1 MELLP
6 ILEGI
11 LFLVGD
17 EGITYEEIKKI
28 LELEDN
34 ELNSLINHLK
44 EEYNSEKRG
53 IQLEKLGNKYKLT
66 TKKEHKKYYE
76 LLTEV
81 ETNSVLS
88 PAALETLAI
97 IAYNQPVTR
106 VQIDEIRGISS
117 SHLVRKLLLKNLIKD
132 VGRSDGPG
140 RPILYGVTSEFLD
153 YFGLNSVDELPKI
166 EKIEVEED
174 TTDLFTSKFK
184 DVEL

>member
-17 EGITYEEIKKI
+17 EGITDEELKKI
-28 LELEDN
+28 LEIEDN
-34 ELNSLINHLK
+34 NLNALIEELQK
-44 EEYNSEKRG
+44 EYNSEKRG

-76 LLTEV
+76 LLTDV
-81 ETNSVLS
+81 EASSVLS

-106 VQIDEIRGISS
+106 VQVDEIRGISS
-117 SHLVRKLLLKNLIKD
+117 IHLIRKLLLKNLIED
-132 VGRSDGPG
+132 VGRSDKPG

-153 YFGLNSVDELPKI
+153 YFGLNSVDELPNI

-174 TTDLFTSKFK
+174 ATDLFTSKYK
-184 DVEL
+184 EEL

>member
-17 EGITYEEIKKI
+17 EGIAYEEIKKI
-28 LELEDN
+28 LEIEDDK
-34 ELNSLINHLK
+34 LNSIIEELK
-44 EEYNSEKRG
+44 QEYNSEKRG

-76 LLTEV
+76 LLTDA
-81 ETNSVLS
+81 ETSNVLS

-106 VQIDEIRGISS
+106 VQIDEIRGIGS

-132 VGRSDGPG
+132 VGRSDSPG
-140 RPILYGVTSEFLD
+140 RPILYGVTNEFLD
-153 YFGLNSVDELPKI
+153 YFGLNSVDELPNI

-174 TTDLFTSKFK
+174 TADLFTSKYK
-184 DVEL
+184 EEL

>member
-1 MELLP
+1 MKLLP

-28 LELEDN
+28 LEIEDDK
-34 ELNSLINHLK
+34 LNSLIEELK
-44 EEYNSEKRG
+44 QEYNAEKRG

-76 LLTEV
+76 LLTDI

-106 VQIDEIRGISS
+106 VQIDEIRGIGSG
-117 SHLVRKLLLKNLIKD
+117 HLVRKLLLKNLIKD
-132 VGRSDGPG
+132 VGRSDSPG
-140 RPILYGVTSEFLD
+140 RPILYGVTNEFLD
-153 YFGLNSVDELPKI
+153 YFGLNSVDELPNI

-174 TTDLFTSKFK
+174 VADLFTSKYK
-184 DVEL
+184 E